1 MESGRQLGRIIQ
13 AVGNGRLNCDKSM
26 RVRDVG
32 FFKSI
37 QHSSW
42 YTVGP

>member
-1 MESGRQLGRIIQ
+1 MESGRQLGGISQ

-26 RVRDVG
+26 RVRDAG
-32 FFKSI
+32 FFTSI